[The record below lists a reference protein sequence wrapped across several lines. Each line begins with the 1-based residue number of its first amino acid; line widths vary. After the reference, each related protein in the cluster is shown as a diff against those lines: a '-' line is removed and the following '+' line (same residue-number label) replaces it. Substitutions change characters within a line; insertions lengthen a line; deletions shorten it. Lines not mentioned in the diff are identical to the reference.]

1 MKGLGRNTRFKKPHG
16 YSGGGNPRNRKNYA
30 NKGATEIGQE
40 AQSYKEYVKTMF
52 GGGDTLRKPKKA
64 KKSAAREP
72 QPPRKLKE
80 LQPPRIPKGLQSL
93 RKVSKDIPIPFE
105 IGSAVA
111 GKKAQKK
118 LRKPKK
124 D

>member
-52 GGGDTLRKPKKA
+52 GGGITSPDLY
-64 KKSAAREP
+64 EI
-72 QPPRKLKE
+72 LKE
-80 LQPPRIPKGLQSL
+80 RLATDLSEIKYKKGG
-93 RKVSKDIPIPFE
+93 KVSKD
-105 IGSAVA
+105 
-111 GKKAQKK
+111 
-118 LRKPKK
+118 
-124 D
+124 